1 MSERIIQ
8 ALLRLFAVFA
18 KTDGNKSDKIKI
30 VELFL
35 SNQLNKELAKKYL
48 PSFEQEY
55 DDVMNDISRITEKA
69 DLQDTVDAEK
79 VKFKIEAKLSARIH
93 KIGNSMNQEL
103 TQRQKLYVIISLLE
117 FVSTDSS
124 ISESDKEFMDA
135 LVDDLNINE
144 DEYQQ
149 LCEFILH
156 PFLEIPDSENLMIIN
171 NRQETGEVIAKHI
184 NSPHLKGTIK
194 VFYLRASNLL
204 IFRSF
209 EVGEISLNSQ
219 PVYEDKVTILNMGSA
234 IRSLQTTPIYYSQI
248 LNIFNAGNSEEGVV
262 FKANNITYQ
271 FRDGNTGLHELSL
284 NESSG
289 NLIGIMGASGA
300 GKSTLLNVLNG
311 NYLPTSGT
319 VTINDIDL
327 HNDVENKLN
336 GLIGFVP
343 QDDLLIKELT
353 VYQNLFYAA
362 KLCFDNLTEEQ
373 ISEKVDKVLQSL
385 GLYERKDNVVGDE
398 LKKEISGGQRKR
410 LNIALELI
418 REPAIL
424 FLDEP
429 TSGLSS
435 KDSENIMDLLK
446 ELALKGKLVFV
457 VIHQPSSDIFKTFD
471 KLVIL
476 DTGGYMIY
484 YGAPVDSI
492 MYFKECTRQADR
504 FISECP
510 TCGNVNPEH
519 IFNITEAKILDEDG
533 TPMLNEKHQEIRKLS
548 PDDWFDM
555 YNQKNKKETETEAKP
570 IPKELPE
577 ITFKIPNWFR
587 QLKVFIVR
595 DVLSKVS
602 NMQYMLINFLEAPI
616 IAVFLA
622 YIVKYWDV
630 DENSTIGYTVMN
642 NVNIPVYIFM
652 LVICGFFIGLT
663 SSAEEIFRD
672 QKIRSRES
680 FLHLSWS
687 SYLVS
692 KIIIL
697 LVISAIQSLFF
708 VFCANMILGLHC
720 LFFKYWFMAFSVWG
734 AANLIGLI
742 ISDSFNDIKTIYI
755 LVPFLVIPQI
765 ILSGII
771 VNFDKLNPVVSN
783 PQSIPWYGEFITSR
797 WAYEGLAV
805 EQFSNND
812 YEAPFFNID
821 MRISECSYRKGE
833 WSNQLNNK
841 INDCIRYKETNE
853 NEVQYKKN
861 LILIENEIE
870 RELNNTGSQFP
881 FDEKNLKALRSEN
894 VSEETLLLA
903 RDHVSA
909 LKDYY
914 VKMNNKLRS
923 LKDQMTNETIKEM
936 GIKTCDKLGIPE
948 IERTPRVLDSLG
960 NIQFIELKKNY
971 YNESLEEFCRNQN
984 NLTVLIEYKGHLV
997 QKTDP
1002 VFMKPTAPF
1011 IKAHFYAPMK
1021 PFFGKYLSTYWT
1033 NACIIWI
1040 MSLGCYLLLYFRVLR
1055 KFLIYISNLNFSK
1068 KTR

>member
-18 KTDGNKSDKIKI
+18 KTEVDKSDKIKI

-35 SNQLNKELAKKYL
+35 ANQLNKELAKKYL

-55 DDVMNDISRITEKA
+55 DEVRNDISRITEKA
-69 DLQDTVDAEK
+69 SLKEDLDAEK
-79 VKFKIEAKLSARIH
+79 IKFKIEAKLSARIH
-93 KIGNSMNQEL
+93 KIGNSINEEL
-103 TQRQKLYVIISLLE
+103 TQRQKLYVVISLLE
-117 FVSTDSS
+117 FISTDSR
-124 ISESDKEFMDA
+124 ISDLDKEFMNA
-135 LVDDLNINE
+135 LIDDLNLNHE
-144 DEYQQ
+144 EYEQ
-149 LCEFILH
+149 LCDFILH

-171 NRQETGEVIAKHI
+171 NRQETGEVLAKHI
-184 NSPHLKGTIK
+184 KSSHLNGTIK

-204 IFRSF
+204 LFRSF
-209 EVGEISLNSQ
+209 EVDEIFLNSQ
-219 PVYEDKVTILNMGSA
+219 PIYENKVTILNIGNS
-234 IRSLQTTPIYYSQI
+234 IRSLQITPIYYSQI
-248 LNIFNAGNSEEGVV
+248 LNVFNTGDSEEGVV
-262 FKANNITYQ
+262 LKANNITYK
-271 FRDGNTGLHELSL
+271 FRGGNIGLHELSI

-300 GKSTLLNVLNG
+300 GKSTLLNILNG
-311 NYLPTSGT
+311 NYKPTSGT

-327 HNDVENKLN
+327 HKDVENKLN

-353 VYQNLFYAA
+353 VYQNLFYSA
-362 KLCFDNLTEEQ
+362 KLCFDNLTEEE
-373 ISEKVDKVLQSL
+373 IAKRVDQVLQSL

-471 KLVIL
+471 KLIIL
-476 DTGGYMIY
+476 DTGGYQIY

-492 MYFKECTRQADR
+492 MYFKECTRMADR
-504 FISECP
+504 FISECH
-510 TCGNVNPEH
+510 TCGNVNPEQ
-519 IFNITEAKILDEDG
+519 IFKITEAKILDEDG
-533 TPMLNEKHQEIRKLS
+533 TPMLDKKHQEIRKLS
-548 PDDWFDM
+548 PEDWFEL
-555 YNQKNKKETETEAKP
+555 YQQKNKKEFEAKP
-570 IPKELPE
+570 IPKKLPE

-587 QLKVFIVR
+587 QLKIFMVR
-595 DVLSKVS
+595 DVLSKIS
-602 NMQYMLINFLEAPI
+602 NVQYMLINFLEAPI
-616 IAVFLA
+616 IAIFLA
-622 YIVKYWDV
+622 FIVKYWDV
-630 DENSTIGYTVMN
+630 DEGTTIGYSVMN
-642 NVNIPVYIFM
+642 NDNIPVYIFM
-652 LVICGFFIGLT
+652 LVICAFFIGLT

-680 FLHLSWS
+680 FLHLNWS

-692 KIIIL
+692 KIVIL

-708 VFCANMILGLHC
+708 VFCANMILGLNC

-771 VNFDKLNPVVSN
+771 VSFDKLNPVVSN
-783 PQSIPWYGEFITSR
+783 PQSIPWYGEVITSR

-805 EQFSNND
+805 EQFSNNN

-841 INDCIRYKETNE
+841 LNDCIRYKETNE
-853 NEVQYKKN
+853 NEVQFKKN
-861 LILIENEIE
+861 LILIANEIE
-870 RELNNTGSQFP
+870 NELENTGTLFP
-881 FDEKNLKALRSEN
+881 FDEKYLEALRSEN
-894 VSEETLLLA
+894 VNEETLFLA
-903 RDHVSA
+903 REHVSMV
-909 LKDYY
+909 KDYY
-914 VKMNNKLRS
+914 IKLNNKLRS
-923 LKDQMTNETIKEM
+923 QKDKMTYDAITSLGNQ
-936 GIKTCDKLGIPE
+936 TCDELGIPS
-948 IERTPRVLDSLG
+948 IERTPRLLDSLG
-960 NIQFIELKKNY
+960 NASFIELKKNY

-984 NLTVLIEYKGHLV
+984 NLTVLIEYQGHLI

-1002 VFMKPTAPF
+1002 VFMKPSAPF
-1011 IKAHFYAPMK
+1011 VKAHFYAPMK
-1021 PFFGKYLSTYWT
+1021 PFFGNYLSTYWT
-1033 NACIIWI
+1033 NACVIWF
-1040 MSLGCYLLLYFRVLR
+1040 MSICFYLLLYFRVLR
-1055 KFLIYISNLNFSK
+1055 KFLIYISNINFTK